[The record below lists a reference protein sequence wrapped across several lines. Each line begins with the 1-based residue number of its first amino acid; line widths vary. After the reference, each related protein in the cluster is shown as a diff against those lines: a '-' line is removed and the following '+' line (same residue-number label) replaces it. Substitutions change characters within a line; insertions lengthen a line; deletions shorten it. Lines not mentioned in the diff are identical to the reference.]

1 MLTRRAFKL
10 AGYEATF
17 CIAVDKPHPF
27 KMRVTLGPSWIPAPT
42 SVNSGARS
50 KICTEAFARASA
62 SPVASPAIPPP
73 AINTFSNMDG
83 IVHGTYAV
91 VALCNY

>member
-1 MLTRRAFKL
+1 MLTRRALKL

-17 CIAVDKPHPF
+17 CIAVDKPHAF

-50 KICTEAFARASA
+50 KICTEAPVRASA
-62 SPVASPAIPPP
+62 SPAASPAIPPP
-73 AINTFSNMDG
+73 AINTFSNMDD
-83 IVHGTYAV
+83 IVHGTYPV